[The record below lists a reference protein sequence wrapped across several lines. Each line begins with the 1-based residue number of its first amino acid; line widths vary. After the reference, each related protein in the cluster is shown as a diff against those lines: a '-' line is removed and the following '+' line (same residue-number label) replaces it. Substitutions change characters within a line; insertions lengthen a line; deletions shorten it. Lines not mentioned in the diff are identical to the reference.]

1 MKKIGLLACM
11 GLCLTAAARLLAQGG
26 RYQVQKPSEI
36 QQPKGNWQVPGKI
49 HVPRDISKVKEPCK
63 SRLIASSD
71 ALFEFDKAELTQG
84 AEKVLS
90 ELGPLIRRE
99 GSHPI
104 SIEGHT
110 DGKGEPAH
118 NQRLSERRARTVEA
132 WLEARGYLQV
142 SAPLRGFG
150 KTKPIAPETKPD
162 GSDNPEGRQK
172 NRRVEVV
179 IDTCK
184 SA

>member
-1 MKKIGLLACM
+1 MRKIGL
-11 GLCLTAAARLLAQGG
+11 CLGAALSLLAQGG
-26 RYQVQKPSEI
+26 KYQIQKPGEI
-36 QQPKGNWQVPGKI
+36 QKPRGPWQAPGKI
-49 HVPRDISKVKEPCK
+49 QVPRDIRKVKEPCK
-63 SRLIASSD
+63 SRLVASSD

-84 AEKVLS
+84 AEMVLS
-90 ELGPLIRRE
+90 ELGPMIRRE

-110 DGKGEPAH
+110 DGKGESAY
-118 NQRLSERRARTVEA
+118 NRQLSERRAHTVEA
-132 WLEARGYLQV
+132 WLEAHGYLQG
-142 SAPLRGFG
+142 SAEMHGFG
-150 KTKPIAPETKPD
+150 KTKPIAPEINQD

>member
-1 MKKIGLLACM
+1 MRKIGL
-11 GLCLTAAARLLAQGG
+11 CLGAALTIWAQGG
-26 RYQVQKPSEI
+26 KYQIQKPGEI
-36 QQPKGNWQVPGKI
+36 QKPKGTWQVPGGI
-49 HVPRDISKVKEPCK
+49 QVPGDIRKVKEQCK
-63 SRLIASSD
+63 SRLLASSD

-90 ELGPLIRRE
+90 ELGPMIKRE

-110 DGKGEPAH
+110 DAKGESAY
-118 NQRLSERRARTVEA
+118 NQQLSERRARAVEV
-132 WLEARGYLQV
+132 WLEAHGYLQG
-142 SAPLRGFG
+142 SAELRGFG

>member
-1 MKKIGLLACM
+1 MTIYVSL
-11 GLCLTAAARLLAQGG
+11 GLCLGAALSMRAQGG
-26 RYQVQKPSEI
+26 KYQVQKPGEI
-36 QQPKGNWQVPGKI
+36 QRAKGTWQVPGKI
-49 HVPRDISKVKEPCK
+49 QVPGDIRKVKEQCK
-63 SRLIASSD
+63 SRLVASSD
-71 ALFEFDKAELTQG
+71 ALFQFDKAELTQG
-84 AEKVLS
+84 AEMVLS
-90 ELGPLIRRE
+90 ELGPMIRRE

-110 DGKGEPAH
+110 DGKGEPAY
-118 NQRLSERRARTVEA
+118 NRQLSEKRARAVAA
-132 WLEARGYLQV
+132 WLEAHGYIEQG
-142 SAPLRGFG
+142 SAQLHGFG

-162 GSDNPEGRQK
+162 GSDNPAGRQK